1 MYFIHVYDTT
11 TQKDWTER
19 FESYYRFSKRVYRL
33 TYSKKLIILSRSKM
47 EYER

>member
-11 TQKDWTER
+11 TQRDWTEE
-19 FESYYRFSKRVYRL
+19 FGSYYLFRKRVYRL

-47 EYER
+47 EYE